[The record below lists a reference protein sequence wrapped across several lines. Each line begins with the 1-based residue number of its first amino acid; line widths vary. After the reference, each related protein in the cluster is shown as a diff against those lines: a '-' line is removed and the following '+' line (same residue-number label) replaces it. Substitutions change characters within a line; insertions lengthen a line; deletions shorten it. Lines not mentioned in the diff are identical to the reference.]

1 MLQLFIDG
9 QVADID
15 QRTDLSVSLS
25 IASLSSTQWGRASYS
40 KSITIPQTPNNR
52 ALMGDCEQ
60 PHAAHIFNH
69 GLHTAR
75 VECGGSVIIE
85 GVVMLTA
92 CVLGEGGYYRFNIIG
107 PAKEWVRA
115 ASSPLRSLPVD
126 YTATL
131 DSPTVYHS
139 WHDWN
144 PAMVRYLPVERGRR
158 VEGDQSHYVRRI
170 CLDDYHPMLH
180 LRSLLDAIFAQSGYT
195 ISSSF
200 LSSEFFLSLYISGR
214 WSERSV
220 DDVAAAMNFKAVR
233 SVASDTVEANE
244 FGRVYADHL
253 ANYHTVGNLVDGVV
267 EVEDG
272 DSSEA
277 FHLDHT
283 GRICFTAESAVAV
296 AFEYHLRYLTDTR
309 IISRSQML
317 CFNEVRP
324 TFGDSISFE
333 STNPYV
339 DRRDNVFVSGRIYT
353 LAIFGATEGATY
365 ILEAT
370 VDGVDGVVLATTT
383 QPFSRV
389 MCDSGRVVD
398 LRLRKQNGIL
408 MVDATEDWALYD
420 GYVQERGN
428 KLVEITVRS
437 APKRLSAGE
446 SQYFDMF
453 CFGGAEEG
461 MTMQLLEGT
470 WMRPLFVNTPIE
482 GDSVGWGDVADYS
495 FSQMELI
502 AAVKNLFDLQIYT
515 DTSTKRV
522 YIEPHGTF
530 CNKDVVVDWSDKIDF
545 SHAVLVEELGAN
557 EASSLAVAYRHTD
570 KASSLLAES
579 EGVPYG
585 EWSAPLH
592 NRFATQGVERN
603 ENPLFATSVSV
614 VGSVPTAPSVSLIA
628 VGDKDAEDGGVVLRS
643 SFDTKI
649 VAYRT
654 MQPIA
659 EGEQWAWPP
668 EHTGKCPLME
678 FFAPDAEIPL
688 SLLFEEREGV
698 AGLGGEYWQER
709 VDALNNAKRIT
720 LHLHLSPD
728 EVESIAFPNSTGHDF
743 RALYRLKLEG
753 ESVLCRL
760 EEVCDYNPLAPSTKC
775 VFVTN
780 A

>member
-69 GLHTAR
+69 TLHTAR
-75 VECGGSVIIE
+75 VEWEGSVIIE

-115 ASSPLRSLPVD
+115 ASSSLRSLPVD
-126 YTATL
+126 YHATL
-131 DSPTVYHS
+131 DSPTVFHS
-139 WHDWN
+139 WHDWDE
-144 PAMVRYLPVERGRR
+144 ALVRYLPVERGRKM
-158 VEGDQSHYVRRI
+158 EGNPSHQVRRI

-180 LRSLLDAIFAQSGYT
+180 LRSLLDAIFAQSGYKV
-195 ISSSF
+195 SSSF
-200 LSSEFFLSLYISGR
+200 LSSEFFSSLYISGR

-220 DDVAAAMNFKAVR
+220 ESAAVAMNFKAVR
-233 SVASDTVEANE
+233 SAASDTVEANE

-267 EVEDG
+267 DVESG
-272 DSSEA
+272 NSSEA

-309 IISRSQML
+309 IISRTQL
-317 CFNEVRP
+317 VCFNEIRP
-324 TFGDSISFE
+324 AFGDLITFE
-333 STNPYV
+333 PTNPYV
-339 DRRDNVFVSGRIYT
+339 DRKGEDFVSGRLYT

-365 ILEAT
+365 TLEAT
-370 VDGVDGVVLATTT
+370 VDGVDGVVVATTT
-383 QPFSRV
+383 QPFSTV
-389 MCDSGRVVD
+389 KCDAARVVN
-398 LRLRKQNGIL
+398 LRLRKQSGVL
-408 MVDATEDWALYD
+408 TVDATEDWALYD
-420 GYVQERGN
+420 GYVRECGSRQ
-428 KLVEITVRS
+428 VEVTVRS

-453 CFGGAEEG
+453 YFGGAEEG

-470 WMRPLFVNTPIE
+470 WMRPLFVTTPIE
-482 GDSVGWGDVADYS
+482 GESVGWADVADYS
-495 FSQMELI
+495 FSQLDLI

-522 YIEPHGTF
+522 YIEPHSTF
-530 CNKDVVVDWSDKIDF
+530 CNGEVVVDWSDKVDF
-545 SHAVLVEELGAN
+545 GHGVQVEELGAN
-557 EASSLAVAYRHTD
+557 GMSALAVAYRHTD
-570 KASSLLAES
+570 KASALLSES

-585 EWSAPLH
+585 EWSAPIY

-603 ENPLFATSVSV
+603 ENPLFAPSVSV
-614 VGSVPTAPSVSLIA
+614 VGSVPTAPSVGLIA
-628 VGDKDAEDGGVVLRS
+628 VGDRDAEDDGVRLRS

-649 VAYRT
+649 VAYRS
-654 MQPIA
+654 MQHLS

-668 EHTGKCPLME
+668 EHTGKIPLLE
-678 FFAPDAEIPL
+678 FFTPDGDAPL
-688 SLLFEEREGV
+688 SLLFENREGV
-698 AGLGGEYWQER
+698 VGLGGEYWQKR

-728 EVESIAFPNSTGHDF
+728 EVEAIAFPNSTGHDF
-743 RALYRLKLEG
+743 RALYRLRLEG
-753 ESVLCRL
+753 EEVLCRL

-780 A
+780 V